1 MRNYLRNLERHHLQ
15 RIMKGKMEQAER
27 AVLEMLEKHLEKKEN
42 SSVVKIER
50 SVCC

>member
-1 MRNYLRNLERHHLQ
+1 MLEKLSE
-15 RIMKGKMEQAER
+15 KFAKAPSAAEKTKQAER
-27 AVLEMLEKHLEKKEN
+27 VVLEIQENHLEKKEN